1 MDSKSFR
8 HRHPYGKVLIQL
20 VAKRQKEL
28 QGWIFE
34 YGGCYG
40 AFWDK
45 VRERPDR

>member
-8 HRHPYGKVLIQL
+8 HGYSYGKVLIQL
-20 VAKRQKEL
+20 VTKRQTERSDRV
-28 QGWIFE
+28 FE
-34 YGGCYG
+34 YGGCCG